1 LAIHLA
7 KHATRALFIWG
18 QEDRVDPPLRA
29 AIAIA
34 ERLPNARLVLLPD
47 AGHLPWLDD
56 VEECARLI
64 TDFLA

>member
-1 LAIHLA
+1 VR
-7 KHATRALFIWG
+7 TRALFIWG
-18 QEDRVDPPLRA
+18 QEDRVDPPLPA
-29 AIAIA
+29 ATAIA

-64 TDFLA
+64 TDFLADA